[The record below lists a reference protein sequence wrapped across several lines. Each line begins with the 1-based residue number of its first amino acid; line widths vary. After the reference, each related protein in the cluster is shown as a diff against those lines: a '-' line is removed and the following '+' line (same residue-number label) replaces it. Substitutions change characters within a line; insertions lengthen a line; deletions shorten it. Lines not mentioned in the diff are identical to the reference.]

1 MNKSKDKIMQEI
13 DVYIGNSQDLFLL
26 QFPLKRLD
34 SEFEKTL
41 YSGNFKPKHKRLEL
55 KSNYPNSNSLDLND
69 LKESDQII
77 SSHIISQQTNLAV
90 G

>member
-1 MNKSKDKIMQEI
+1 MNKSKDKILQEI

-41 YSGNFKPKHKRLEL
+41 NTGNFKPKHKRLEL
-55 KSNYPNSNSLDLND
+55 KSNYPSSKGLDLND

-77 SSHIISQQTNLAV
+77 SSHIISQKTNLAV